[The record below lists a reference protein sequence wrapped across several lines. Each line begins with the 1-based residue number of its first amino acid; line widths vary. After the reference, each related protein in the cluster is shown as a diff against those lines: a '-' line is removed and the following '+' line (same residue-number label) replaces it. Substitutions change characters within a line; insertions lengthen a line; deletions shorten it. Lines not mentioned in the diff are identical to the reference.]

1 MDGLEYCCSLLVLP
15 PCLPSSFSHPSFYV
29 CIWMYVF
36 MYGGHACEC
45 WYMNM
50 DIHVEARSQSHVSGA
65 IYLVAIILQFLSWP
79 GTHKLGKASW
89 PGTLEDLHFSA
100 SPAQELR
107 GCLASYVAFGSWAQA
122 LMLLWQVLCWLPHLP
137 SPSPEPLTLV
147 SHIFAADGK
156 AGVSEQSSTDAQG
169 HLERTWRW
177 SVGACGCLRSGW
189 AHEPHREDSDS
200 LPQGVDAKLSHL

>member
-1 MDGLEYCCSLLVLP
+1 
-15 PCLPSSFSHPSFYV
+15 
-29 CIWMYVF
+29 MYVF

-107 GCLASYVAFGSWAQA
+107 GCTAMPDFLCGIWRLSSGPHASMASTLLTAPSAQPFSWAPHTCQ
-122 LMLLWQVLCWLPHLP
+122 PHLRCRWQSRSQWAKLHRCPRASGEDMEVVYRSTQLP
-137 SPSPEPLTLV
+137 SEWVGTWT
-147 SHIFAADGK
+147 AQGRQR
-156 AGVSEQSSTDAQG
+156 QSS
-169 HLERTWRW
+169 
-177 SVGACGCLRSGW
+177 SRSRCQAKSSIGQDPAW
-189 AHEPHREDSDS
+189 A
-200 LPQGVDAKLSHL
+200 G